1 LSYCFLTMK
10 NLIIYK
16 FNPLYLILEELS
28 NDLELNVIFVD
39 NEQSLNDEIKNSKNP
54 LIITNKKLSTS
65 YKNIVLNNL
74 PINILKLIE
83 WINIESLK
91 LQFNNQSCIKI
102 NNYTIDLN
110 SREIANN
117 INKIKLTEKEIDI
130 IIYLAKSKNV
140 VSIKELQD
148 KVWSY
153 QFNIET
159 HTVETHI
166 YRLRKKFLNSFKD
179 DKFIINEKYGYQIK

>member
-1 LSYCFLTMK
+1 MK
-10 NLIIYK
+10 NIIIYK
-16 FNPLYLILEELS
+16 LNPLYLILKELS
-28 NDLELNVIFVD
+28 TELDYNIIYGD
-39 NEQSLNDEIKNSKNP
+39 NEQSLNDKIKNLNNL
-54 LIITNKKLSTS
+54 LIITDRKYLNVD
-65 YKNIVLNNL
+65 NQIILNNC
-74 PINILKLIE
+74 PINILKLVE
-83 WINIESLK
+83 RINIELLK
-91 LQFNNQSCIKI
+91 LQFNNQSRIKI

-130 IIYLAKSKNV
+130 IIYLSKSKNV

>member
-1 LSYCFLTMK
+1 MK

-54 LIITNKKLSTS
+54 LIITNKKFSIS
-65 YKNIVLNNL
+65 FKNIVLNNL

-130 IIYLAKSKNV
+130 IIYLSKSKNV

>member
-1 LSYCFLTMK
+1 MK

>member
-1 LSYCFLTMK
+1 MK
-10 NLIIYK
+10 NIIIYK
-16 FNPLYLILEELS
+16 LNPLYLILEELS
-28 NDLELNVIFVD
+28 TELDYNIIYGD
-39 NEQSLNDEIKNSKNP
+39 NEQSLNDKIKNLNNL
-54 LIITNKKLSTS
+54 LIITDRKYLNVD
-65 YKNIVLNNL
+65 NQIILNNC
-74 PINILKLIE
+74 PINILKLVE
-83 WINIESLK
+83 RINIELLK
-91 LQFNNQSCIKI
+91 LQFNNQSRIKI

-130 IIYLAKSKNV
+130 IIYLSKSKNV

-153 QFNIET
+153 RFNIET

>member
-1 LSYCFLTMK
+1 MK

-130 IIYLAKSKNV
+130 IIYLSKSKNV

>member
-1 LSYCFLTMK
+1 MK
-10 NLIIYK
+10 NIIIYK
-16 FNPLYLILEELS
+16 LNPLYLILEELS
-28 NDLELNVIFVD
+28 TELDYNIIYGD
-39 NEQSLNDEIKNSKNP
+39 NEQSLNDKIKNLNNL
-54 LIITNKKLSTS
+54 LIITDRKYLNVD
-65 YKNIVLNNL
+65 NQIILNNC
-74 PINILKLIE
+74 PINILKLVE
-83 WINIESLK
+83 RINIELLK

-130 IIYLAKSKNV
+130 IIYLSKSKNV

>member
-1 LSYCFLTMK
+1 MK
-10 NLIIYK
+10 NIIIYK
-16 FNPLYLILEELS
+16 LNPLYLILEELS
-28 NDLELNVIFVD
+28 TELDYNIIYGD
-39 NEQSLNDEIKNSKNP
+39 NEQSLNDKIKNLNNL
-54 LIITNKKLSTS
+54 LIITDRKYLNVD
-65 YKNIVLNNL
+65 NQIILNNC
-74 PINILKLIE
+74 PINILKLVE
-83 WINIESLK
+83 RINIELLK
-91 LQFNNQSCIKI
+91 LQFNNQSRIKI

-130 IIYLAKSKNV
+130 IIYLSKSKNV

>member
-1 LSYCFLTMK
+1 MK

-39 NEQSLNDEIKNSKNP
+39 NEQSLNDEIKNLKNP

-130 IIYLAKSKNV
+130 IIYLSKSKNV

-153 QFNIET
+153 RFNIET

>member
-1 LSYCFLTMK
+1 MK

-39 NEQSLNDEIKNSKNP
+39 KEQSLNDEIKNSKNP

-65 YKNIVLNNL
+65 YKKIVLNNL

>member
-1 LSYCFLTMK
+1 MK

-39 NEQSLNDEIKNSKNP
+39 KEQSLNDEIKNSKNP

-130 IIYLAKSKNV
+130 IIYLSKSKNV

>member
-1 LSYCFLTMK
+1 MK

-39 NEQSLNDEIKNSKNP
+39 NEQSLNDEIKNLKNP

>member
-1 LSYCFLTMK
+1 MK

-28 NDLELNVIFVD
+28 TELKLNIVFVD

-91 LQFNNQSCIKI
+91 LQFNTQSCIKI

-130 IIYLAKSKNV
+130 IIYLSKSKNV

>member
-1 LSYCFLTMK
+1 MK

-130 IIYLAKSKNV
+130 IIYLSKSKNV

-153 QFNIET
+153 RFNIET

>member
-1 LSYCFLTMK
+1 
-10 NLIIYK
+10 
-16 FNPLYLILEELS
+16 
-28 NDLELNVIFVD
+28 LNVD
-39 NEQSLNDEIKNSKNP
+39 NQ
-54 LIITNKKLSTS
+54 II
-65 YKNIVLNNL
+65 LNNC
-74 PINILKLIE
+74 PINILKLVE
-83 WINIESLK
+83 RINIELLK
-91 LQFNNQSCIKI
+91 LQFNNQSRIKI

-130 IIYLAKSKNV
+130 IIYLSKSKNV